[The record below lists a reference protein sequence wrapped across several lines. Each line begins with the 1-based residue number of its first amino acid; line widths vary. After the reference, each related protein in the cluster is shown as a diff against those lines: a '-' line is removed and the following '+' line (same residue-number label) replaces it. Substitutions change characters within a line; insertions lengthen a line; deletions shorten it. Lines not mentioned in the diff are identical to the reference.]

1 MARYVRRVRV
11 SPREVVFK
19 CLDTAT
25 GEKTVDKIVGPA
37 RMSWQA
43 MVSDL
48 RAKGFEVTVEP
59 SQTEEVGHE

>member
-1 MARYVRRVRV
+1 MARYVCKVRV
-11 SPREVVFK
+11 SSQAVVLE

-37 RMSWQA
+37 RMGWQG

-59 SQTEEVGHE
+59 LQAEEVEHE